1 VADLGS
7 RRALILASIFAVA
20 VILLSISG
28 AGPGLL
34 LSFLLFVVGPLV
46 ALYFVVKSAVRAGVG
61 AASKAVA
68 TTKLRTARE
77 ILNARYARGEIGPED
92 YEGTRTR
99 LETPWPPARITLRAL
114 YRRASLW

>member
-1 VADLGS
+1 MADLGS
-7 RRALILASIFAVA
+7 GRALILASIFAVA

-46 ALYFVVKSAVRAGVG
+46 ALYFIVKSAVRAGVG

-92 YEGTRTR
+92 YEETRTR
-99 LETPWPPARITLRAL
+99 LETP
-114 YRRASLW
+114 

>member
-1 VADLGS
+1 MADLGS

-46 ALYFVVKSAVRAGVG
+46 ALYFIVKSAVRAGVG

>member
-1 VADLGS
+1 MADLGS

-77 ILNARYARGEIGPED
+77 LLGARYARGEIGPED
-92 YEGTRTR
+92 YEEMRTR
-99 LETPWPPARITLRAL
+99 LETP
-114 YRRASLW
+114 

>member
-1 VADLGS
+1 MADLGS
-7 RRALILASIFAVA
+7 RRALILAAIFAVA

-46 ALYFVVKSAVRAGVG
+46 ALYFIVKSAVRAGVG

-68 TTKLRTARE
+68 TTKPRTARE

-92 YEGTRTR
+92 YEETRTR
-99 LETPWPPARITLRAL
+99 LETP
-114 YRRASLW
+114 

>member
-1 VADLGS
+1 MADLGS

-46 ALYFVVKSAVRAGVG
+46 ALYFMVKSAVRAGVG